1 MKTNTKHDDGELTL
15 ETLEIGYHREFTS
28 STFVLGFSDFVCFIF
43 DGLANVSVHANS
55 L

>member
-28 STFVLGFSDFVCFIF
+28 DFVCFIF
-43 DGLANVSVHANS
+43 DSLANVSVHANS